1 MIYNFVDL
9 IPTLVNYI
17 LHSIDTKCSLKK
29 KNQEDIVLFL
39 RQICFFCFFYL
50 GLFRIPISLNHF
62 LTLANLH
69 WILRILISKWE
80 DSFLI
85 LSQEIFQ
92 SALFWLH
99 ALLKGSMHVA
109 CAHCFDI
116 WFQCISDATRMTQR
130 EKFLLTT
137 KLWHRTKRKLSEHE
151 VIIRADILSTF
162 YVLLQFNY
170 IGKVKSKELWRTS
183 S

>member
-1 MIYNFVDL
+1 
-9 IPTLVNYI
+9 
-17 LHSIDTKCSLKK
+17 
-29 KNQEDIVLFL
+29 
-39 RQICFFCFFYL
+39 
-50 GLFRIPISLNHF
+50 
-62 LTLANLH
+62 
-69 WILRILISKWE
+69 
-80 DSFLI
+80 
-85 LSQEIFQ
+85 
-92 SALFWLH
+92 
-99 ALLKGSMHVA
+99 
-109 CAHCFDI
+109 
-116 WFQCISDATRMTQR
+116 MTQR